1 VSKFSIKGKDLIVS
15 EEDEPLRIPLD
26 EIKSYVGEGCL
37 VCTDYTAELADV
49 SVGSVGSEDG
59 WSTVFVRTEMG
70 EELVNAA
77 AEKGYVEVKDI
88 EEKGLES
95 IRKLARSKQESGM
108 MRSRGLV

>member
-1 VSKFSIKGKDLIVS
+1 
-15 EEDEPLRIPLD
+15 
-26 EIKSYVGEGCL
+26 
-37 VCTDYTAELADV
+37 
-49 SVGSVGSEDG
+49 
-59 WSTVFVRTEMG
+59 MG

-108 MRSRGLV
+108 MRSRGLDE